1 MTLELLI
8 ERIIAAI
15 EQTKVELARSEKLLV
30 KQRHARD
37 RTAKK
42 AAPGWIQKHENQC
55 ALVNYYTTE
64 VEGLKHQLSRLKS
77 LLD

>member
-30 KQRHARD
+30 KQRRARD